1 MAPSL
6 VSDLSRSG
14 EALTPTF
21 VFSDATPFT
30 AGASLTYTVQVST
43 LDDFSNVVDS
53 ESDIL
58 AGAGNVGAGQTGWT
72 ITRELTDGTTYYW
85 RVRAVEGSLIGNWTA
100 TQEFIAQAV
109 VLEGDFNGDLA
120 VDLDDFFEFANNFGQ
135 SATGDAAKFDLDGDG
150 QVDLDDF
157 FRFANNFGTSVAGKP
172 WAFAHFLDEQAHI
185 RLEAS
190 GGSRADE
197 GGRTHAPIAVRVDAT
212 GVEEMTAF
220 GLVIGYDPTAVRFER
235 AGAGHLLESQGGE
248 APFFQVF
255 RHTPGL
261 IVIGNGL
268 ASGEPVSGHGP
279 LAELVFVT
287 TTTGPTNDAF
297 FDLRDAVIARDDG
310 TVHRVARLVAAQLRP
325 AEFRLGANFP
335 NPFNPTTSIDY
346 DVPQAAPV
354 ELVIYDVLG
363 QKVKTLVDDG
373 DHHAGFHTAVWDGTD
388 AHNRPVGNGL
398 YFYRLTAD
406 RFHSVGKMMLLK

>member
-120 VDLDDFFEFANNFGQ
+120 VDLDDFF
-135 SATGDAAKFDLDGDG
+135 K
-150 QVDLDDF
+150 
-157 FRFANNFGTSVAGKP
+157 FANNFGTSVAGKP

-235 AGAGHLLESQGGE
+235 AGAGAGHLLESQGGE

-297 FDLRDAVIARDDG
+297 FDLRNAVIARDDG

-373 DHHAGFHTAVWDGTD
+373 DHHAGFHTDVWDGTD